1 MEALNTKADGYSTSV
16 SDGDNRLFNQSNDN
30 SGTLTQNDAA
40 PNRLQVTA
48 SDGDVTIR

>member
-30 SGTLTQNDAA
+30 GGTLTQNDTAL
-40 PNRLQVTA
+40 NRLQVTA